1 MYTPAQRD
9 ELRRELLALA
19 RADPRITGGAITGS
33 ASMDREDAW
42 SDIDLAFGVRR
53 ADELPAVLQDMT
65 EHMYAHH
72 GAIERLD
79 VIREPWIYRVFI
91 LPSTLQVD
99 LAFAPADAFGARA
112 PTFRLI
118 FGVAQEPKYAGAPV
132 VEELIGYAWLYA
144 LHARSSIARNKVWQA
159 EYMIGNVR
167 DHVLAIACRR
177 LGLPAVEGRGM
188 DALPAD
194 VADPLRDALVR
205 SLEPAE
211 LRRALSAVIDA
222 LLREI
227 GAHDPT
233 LAGRLDAVLRDLVA
247 TAHPVRRPDDA
258 APPGA

>member
-9 ELRRELLALA
+9 ELRHELLAFA

-65 EHMYAHH
+65 EHMYAHD

-91 LPSTLQVD
+91 LPTTLQVD

-112 PTFRLI
+112 PTFRLV
-118 FGVAQEPKYAGAPV
+118 FGVAQEPKHVSAPI

-144 LHARSSIARNKVWQA
+144 LHARSSIARN
-159 EYMIGNVR
+159 
-167 DHVLAIACRR
+167 
-177 LGLPAVEGRGM
+177 
-188 DALPAD
+188 
-194 VADPLRDALVR
+194 
-205 SLEPAE
+205 
-211 LRRALSAVIDA
+211 
-222 LLREI
+222 
-227 GAHDPT
+227 
-233 LAGRLDAVLRDLVA
+233 
-247 TAHPVRRPDDA
+247 
-258 APPGA
+258 